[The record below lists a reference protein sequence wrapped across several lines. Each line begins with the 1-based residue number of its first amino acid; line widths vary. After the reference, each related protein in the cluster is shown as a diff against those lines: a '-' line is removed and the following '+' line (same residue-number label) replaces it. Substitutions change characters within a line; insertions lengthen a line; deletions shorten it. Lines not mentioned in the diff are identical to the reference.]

1 MVGLLGMARTE
12 GCAAGTRAMS
22 VARPRRILVVD
33 DVRYVREL
41 LRLHLAGAGYEVELA
56 EDGIQAA
63 HAMLQNP
70 PDLVVCDLHMPYMS
84 GLEFL
89 CAMRVE
95 RSVAAIPVVI
105 LTAHADSRD
114 AAFAAGATDF
124 LLKPIRSDVLLA
136 TLARHLAGPAQP
148 GAE

>member
-1 MVGLLGMARTE
+1 MH
-12 GCAAGTRAMS
+12 S
-22 VARPRRILVVD
+22 VPMRRILVVD

-63 HAMLQNP
+63 HAMLHNP
-70 PDLVVCDLHMPYMS
+70 PDVVVCDLQMPYMG

-89 CAMRVE
+89 AAMRVE

-114 AAFAAGATDF
+114 AAFAAGATEC
-124 LLKPIRSDVLLA
+124 LLKPIRSDDLLA
-136 TLARHLAGPAQP
+136 TLAKHLAARPARP
-148 GAE
+148 ES

>member
-1 MVGLLGMARTE
+1 MSAAR
-12 GCAAGTRAMS
+12 A
-22 VARPRRILVVD
+22 PRILVVD

-70 PDLVVCDLHMPYMS
+70 PDLVICDLQMPYMG

-89 CAMRVE
+89 AAMRVE
-95 RSVAAIPVVI
+95 RSVAGIPVVI
-105 LTAHADSRD
+105 LSAHADARD
-114 AAFAAGATDF
+114 AASAAGATDF
-124 LLKPIRSDVLLA
+124 LLKPIRSDDLLA
-136 TLARHLAGPAQP
+136 TLARHLGGRAALQGS
-148 GAE
+148 

>member
-1 MVGLLGMARTE
+1 MSAAR
-12 GCAAGTRAMS
+12 A
-22 VARPRRILVVD
+22 PRILVVD

-41 LRLHLAGAGYEVELA
+41 LRLHLSGAGYDVELA

-70 PDLVVCDLHMPYMS
+70 PDLVVCDLQMPYMS

-89 CAMRVE
+89 AAMRAE
-95 RSVAAIPVVI
+95 RSVAGIPVVI
-105 LTAHADSRD
+105 LSSHADSRD

-124 LLKPIRSDVLLA
+124 LLKPIRSDDLLA
-136 TLARHLAGPAQP
+136 TLARHLAGRATLQ
-148 GAE
+148 GS